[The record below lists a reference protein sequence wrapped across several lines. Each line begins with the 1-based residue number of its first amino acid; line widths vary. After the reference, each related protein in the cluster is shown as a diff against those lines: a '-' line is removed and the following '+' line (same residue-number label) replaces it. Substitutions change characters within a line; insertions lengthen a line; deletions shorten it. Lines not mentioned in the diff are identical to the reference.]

1 VTAARPQ
8 RKAIRRSITQPGQI
22 EPFDLAR
29 LYAKIPAFVEAYRV
43 DIGDHVKR
51 GQLLADLSAPELGQE
66 LEQKKAL
73 VAQANANVEQA
84 QAAIKVAEAEQSSY
98 EARVNEAT
106 AAVDRVEAEFQRWNS
121 EYDRVVQLVSRSAVT
136 QKLADETKAQ
146 MKAADAARKE
156 ATAHVESARAV
167 AAASRAQVEKS
178 MADEATI
185 RARRQVAEA
194 EEARAA
200 ALVKYLKIEA
210 PFDGVVSERNADIG
224 YFAEAGGGSQ
234 AKPLFTVVLTDPVR
248 VYVDVPEMDASL
260 VDVGDAAVVRVG
272 SLRGIEFRGAVTR
285 TSWTLDATTRT
296 LYTEVDIPNPDGQ
309 LRPGMYAQ
317 VTIELAE
324 HENACTVPQAAVVE
338 QDGRTWCFI
347 VDAGKA
353 ERKAVTIGLASGGE
367 VEITAGLT
375 GDELVILG
383 KGGSLKDGQAAE
395 VVEAPPSR

>member
-1 VTAARPQ
+1 MSRSCVAFSTVRLMVACSIAATSVAAFGCREQSPPKPGSAPAAEITPAKVTAARPQ

-73 VAQANANVEQA
+73 VAQANAEVEQA
-84 QAAIKVAEAEQSSY
+84 QAAIKVAAAQQSSD
-98 EARVNEAT
+98 EARVNEAI

-121 EYDRVVQLVSRSAVT
+121 EYDRVVKLVARSAVT
-136 QKLADETKAQ
+136 EKLADETKSQ

-156 ATAHVESARAV
+156 ASAHVESARAV

-178 MADEATI
+178 MADEAAI

-224 YFAEAGGGSQ
+224 RPRASD
-234 AKPLFTVVLTDPVR
+234 TCPV
-248 VYVDVPEMDASL
+248 
-260 VDVGDAAVVRVG
+260 DAASR
-272 SLRGIEFRGAVTR
+272 
-285 TSWTLDATTRT
+285 
-296 LYTEVDIPNPDGQ
+296 
-309 LRPGMYAQ
+309 RPG
-317 VTIELAE
+317 
-324 HENACTVPQAAVVE
+324 
-338 QDGRTWCFI
+338 
-347 VDAGKA
+347 
-353 ERKAVTIGLASGGE
+353 S
-367 VEITAGLT
+367 
-375 GDELVILG
+375 
-383 KGGSLKDGQAAE
+383 S
-395 VVEAPPSR
+395 